1 VDVTILFILTSITGF
16 YMAWNIGANDVANSM
31 GTSVGSGVLSIRN
44 AVIVASLL
52 NISGAVLVGS
62 HVTDT
67 IRKGI
72 VSPEAFSS
80 NPEVFAYGAF
90 AALLGAGL
98 WITIATHLQLP
109 ISTTHSI
116 VGAIVGFGL
125 IYAGFS
131 VINLQKLFF
140 IILSWIISPIAGAI
154 LSFIIFKEIDKY
166 VLDTD
171 TPFESAERV
180 FHYIVFIVFFVLSIS
195 IFYKGLRLKLGILDV
210 ICISL
215 VIGLIAGIIGNI
227 LIKRYK
233 LRVTDQY
240 AAVEK
245 VFGKLQIISA
255 CCVAF
260 AHGSNDVAN
269 AIGPVAA
276 ILSIIETHTF
286 KPVVHVPFEL
296 LLLGGIGIAIG
307 ILTWGYKVME
317 TIGKKITEITPTR
330 GFAAEFGAA
339 TTVLA
344 CSKMGLPI
352 STSHT
357 LVGSVIGVGFAR
369 GITALNLNVVKNIVV
384 SWIVTIPFAALFT
397 MVIYEILIHIL

>member
-1 VDVTILFILTSITGF
+1 
-16 YMAWNIGANDVANSM
+16 MAWNIGANDVANSM

-286 KPVVHVPFEL
+286 KPEVHVPFEL

-339 TTVLA
+339 ATVLA

-397 MVIYEILIHIL
+397 MVIYCLLYTSPSPRYYA